1 MSTRHPRAEQR
12 PSTEDLISRLADEAR
27 PVRRIWSPGIRLAIW
42 LGILGVIIVAAC
54 SMIGLRPDAP
64 EKLGQVSFVAQ
75 IAVLLMVA
83 VASAALALRAAVPGQ
98 EPPVGVSAGVIVLV
112 LGALAADYAQHQAP
126 RIDAAQFVAM
136 GWSCALATIVV
147 AAVPLLVLLGA
158 VRRGATFT
166 PGLAGVLAGAAAFF
180 AAAAALRLVCPLDER
195 WHLLV
200 WHLGPVALGLA
211 GSLGLGTLWLS
222 RWRRT
227 S

>member
-1 MSTRHPRAEQR
+1 MSTEQPRTEPR
-12 PSTEDLISRLADEAR
+12 PSTEDLIARLADEAR
-27 PVRRIWSPGIRLAIW
+27 PVRRIWSPSIRLAIW
-42 LGILGVIIVAAC
+42 LGILGAILVAAV
-54 SMIGLRPDAP
+54 SMIGPRPDLAV
-64 EKLGQVSFVAQ
+64 KLGQISFAGNIV
-75 IAVLLMVA
+75 VLLTVA
-83 VASAALALRAAVPGQ
+83 VASAALALRAAVPGR
-98 EPPVGVSAGVIVLV
+98 EPPIAASAGVIVLV
-112 LGALAADYAQHQAP
+112 LGVLAADYANHVPSPVDGAP
-126 RIDAAQFVAM
+126 FVAM

-158 VRRGATFT
+158 VRRGATFA
-166 PGLAGVLAGAAAFF
+166 PGFAGLLAGAAAFF

-211 GSLGLGTLWLS
+211 ASLGLGALWLS